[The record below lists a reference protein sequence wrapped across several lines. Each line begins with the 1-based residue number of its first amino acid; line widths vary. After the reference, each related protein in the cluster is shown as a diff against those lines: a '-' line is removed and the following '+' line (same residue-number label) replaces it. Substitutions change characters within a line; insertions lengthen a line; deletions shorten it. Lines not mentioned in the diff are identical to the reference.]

1 MKLYEITGEILE
13 LLMMAEDLE
22 LDQKMI
28 RDTMEGLD
36 FEFEEKAE
44 AYAKVVKT
52 LEMDIAGLDEEIQRM
67 TKRKAT
73 IKNNID
79 RLKRSLE
86 GAMIATGKR
95 KFKTPLFG
103 FGIQKNPPSLNVL
116 DESKIPAE
124 FWIEQ
129 QPKLDKKAALAYVK
143 ENKVDWAELSQTE
156 SLRIR

>member
-13 LLMMAEDLE
+13 LLTMAEDLE

-116 DESKIPAE
+116 DETKIPAE

-143 ENKVDWAELSQTE
+143 ENEVDWAELSQTE

>member
-79 RLKRSLE
+79 RLKKSLE
-86 GAMIATGKR
+86 NAMIATGKR
-95 KFKTPLFG
+95 KFKTALFG
-103 FGIQKNPPSLNVL
+103 FGIQKNPPRLNVL
-116 DESKIPAE
+116 DESKIPEE

-143 ENKVDWAELSQTE
+143 ENEVDWAELSQTE

>member
-13 LLMMAEDLE
+13 LLTMAEDLE

-28 RDTMEGLD
+28 QDTMEGLD

-116 DESKIPAE
+116 DESKIPEE

-129 QPKLDKKAALAYVK
+129 QPKLDKKAALAYIK
-143 ENKVDWAELSQTE
+143 ENEVDWAELSQTE

>member
-13 LLMMAEDLE
+13 LLTMAEDLE

-116 DESKIPAE
+116 DESKIPEE

-143 ENKVDWAELSQTE
+143 ENEVDWAELSQTE

>member
-13 LLMMAEDLE
+13 LLTMAEDLE

-95 KFKTPLFG
+95 KFKTALFG

-116 DESKIPAE
+116 DESKIPDE

>member
-13 LLMMAEDLE
+13 LLTMAEDSE

-28 RDTMEGLD
+28 QDTMEGLD

-116 DESKIPAE
+116 DESKIPEE

-143 ENKVDWAELSQTE
+143 ENEVDWAELSQTE

>member
-13 LLMMAEDLE
+13 LLTMAEDLE

-52 LEMDIAGLDEEIQRM
+52 LEMDITGLDTEIQRM
-67 TKRKAT
+67 TKKKAT

-116 DESKIPAE
+116 DESKIPEE

>member
-1 MKLYEITGEILE
+1 M
-13 LLMMAEDLE
+13 
-22 LDQKMI
+22 
-28 RDTMEGLD
+28 
-36 FEFEEKAE
+36 
-44 AYAKVVKT
+44 
-52 LEMDIAGLDEEIQRM
+52 EMDITGLDTEIQRM
-67 TKRKAT
+67 TKKKAT

-95 KFKTPLFG
+95 KFKTALFG

-116 DESKIPAE
+116 DESKIPEE

>member
-1 MKLYEITGEILE
+1 MKLYEITGGILE
-13 LLMMAEDLE
+13 LLTMAEDLE

-44 AYAKVVKT
+44 AYAKVIKT
-52 LEMDIAGLDEEIQRM
+52 MEMDITGLDTEIQRM
-67 TKRKAT
+67 TKKKAT

-95 KFKTPLFG
+95 KFKTALFG

-116 DESKIPAE
+116 DESKIPDE

-129 QPKLDKKAALAYVK
+129 QPKLDKKAVLAFVK

>member
-13 LLMMAEDLE
+13 LLTMAEDLE

-28 RDTMEGLD
+28 QDTMEGLD

-103 FGIQKNPPSLNVL
+103 FGIQKNPPSLNIL
-116 DESKIPAE
+116 DESKVPAE

-129 QPKLDKKAALAYVK
+129 QPKLDKKAALAYIK
-143 ENKVDWAELSQTE
+143 ENEADWAELSQTE

>member
-13 LLMMAEDLE
+13 LLTMAEDLE

-44 AYAKVVKT
+44 AYAKIIKT

-67 TKRKAT
+67 TKKKAT

-103 FGIQKNPPSLNVL
+103 FGIQKNPPSLNIL
-116 DESKIPAE
+116 DESKVPAE

-129 QPKLDKKAALAYVK
+129 QPKLDKKAALAYIK
-143 ENKVDWAELSQTE
+143 ENEADWAELSQTE

>member
-13 LLMMAEDLE
+13 LLMMAEDSE

-103 FGIQKNPPSLNVL
+103 FGIQKNPPSLNIL
-116 DESKIPAE
+116 DESKVPAE

>member
-13 LLMMAEDLE
+13 LLTMAEELE

-143 ENKVDWAELSQTE
+143 ENEVDWAELSQTE

>member
-13 LLMMAEDLE
+13 LLMMAEDSE

-103 FGIQKNPPSLNVL
+103 FGIQKNPPSLNIL
-116 DESKIPAE
+116 DESKVPAE

-143 ENKVDWAELSQTE
+143 ENEVDWAELSQTE

>member
-13 LLMMAEDLE
+13 LLTMAEDSE

-116 DESKIPAE
+116 DESKIPEE

-143 ENKVDWAELSQTE
+143 ENEVDWAELSQTE

>member
-13 LLMMAEDLE
+13 LLTMAGDLE

-116 DESKIPAE
+116 DESKIPEE

>member
-13 LLMMAEDLE
+13 LLTMAEDLE

-52 LEMDIAGLDEEIQRM
+52 LEMDIAGLDEEIRRM

-116 DESKIPAE
+116 DETKIPEE

>member
-13 LLMMAEDLE
+13 LLTMAEDLE
-22 LDQKMI
+22 LDQKI
-28 RDTMEGLD
+28 IQDTMEGLD

-95 KFKTPLFG
+95 KFKTALFG

-116 DESKIPAE
+116 DESKIPEE

>member
-13 LLMMAEDLE
+13 LLTMAEDLE

-52 LEMDIAGLDEEIQRM
+52 LEMDIAGLDEEIRRM

-103 FGIQKNPPSLNVL
+103 FGIQKNPPSLNIL
-116 DESKIPAE
+116 DESKVPAE

-143 ENKVDWAELSQTE
+143 ENEVDWAELSQTE

>member
-13 LLMMAEDLE
+13 LLMMAEDSD

-28 RDTMEGLD
+28 QDTMEGLD

-116 DESKIPAE
+116 DESKIPEE

>member
-13 LLMMAEDLE
+13 LLTMAEDLE

-116 DESKIPAE
+116 DETKIPEE

>member
-13 LLMMAEDLE
+13 LLTMAEDSD
-22 LDQKMI
+22 LDQKI
-28 RDTMEGLD
+28 IQDTMEGLD

-52 LEMDIAGLDEEIQRM
+52 LEMDITGLDAEIQRM
-67 TKRKAT
+67 TKKKAT

-95 KFKTPLFG
+95 KFKTHLFG
-103 FGIQKNPPSLNVL
+103 FGIQKNPPSLNIL
-116 DESKIPAE
+116 DESKVPAE

-156 SLRIR
+156 TLRIR

>member
-13 LLMMAEDLE
+13 LLMMAEDME

-95 KFKTPLFG
+95 KFKTALFG

-116 DESKIPAE
+116 DESKIPE
-124 FWIEQ
+124 KFWIEQ

-143 ENKVDWAELSQTE
+143 ENEVDWAELSQTE

>member
-116 DESKIPAE
+116 DETKIPEE

>member
-13 LLMMAEDLE
+13 LLMMAEDSD
-22 LDQKMI
+22 LDQKI
-28 RDTMEGLD
+28 IQDTMEGLD

-44 AYAKVVKT
+44 AYAKIIKT
-52 LEMDIAGLDEEIQRM
+52 MEMDITGLDAEIQRM
-67 TKRKAT
+67 TKKKAT

-103 FGIQKNPPSLNVL
+103 FGIQKNTPSLNVL
-116 DESKIPAE
+116 DESKIPKE

-129 QPKLDKKAALAYVK
+129 QPKLDKKAVIAYVK

>member
-1 MKLYEITGEILE
+1 MKLYEITEEILE
-13 LLMMAEDLE
+13 LLTMAEDLE

-44 AYAKVVKT
+44 AYAKIIRT
-52 LEMDIAGLDEEIQRM
+52 LEMDITGLDTEIQRM
-67 TKRKAT
+67 TKKKAT

-95 KFKTPLFG
+95 KFKTALFG
-103 FGIQKNPPSLNVL
+103 FGIQKNPPSLNIL
-116 DESKIPAE
+116 DESKIPE
-124 FWIEQ
+124 KFWIEQ

-143 ENKVDWAELSQTE
+143 ENEVDWAELSQTE

>member
-13 LLMMAEDLE
+13 LLMMAEDSE

-52 LEMDIAGLDEEIQRM
+52 LGMDIAGLDEEIQRM

-103 FGIQKNPPSLNVL
+103 FGIQKNPPSLNIL
-116 DESKIPAE
+116 DESKVPAE

>member
-13 LLMMAEDLE
+13 LLMMAEDSE

-28 RDTMEGLD
+28 QDTMEGLD

-116 DESKIPAE
+116 DESKIPEE

>member
-13 LLMMAEDLE
+13 LLMMAEDSD

-52 LEMDIAGLDEEIQRM
+52 LEMDIAGLDEEIRRM

-116 DESKIPAE
+116 DESKIPEE

-143 ENKVDWAELSQTE
+143 ENEVDWAELSQTE

>member
-13 LLMMAEDLE
+13 LLTMAEDLE

-95 KFKTPLFG
+95 KFKTALFG

-116 DESKIPAE
+116 DESKIPDE

-143 ENKVDWAELSQTE
+143 ENEVDWAELSQTE

>member
-13 LLMMAEDLE
+13 LLTMAEDLE
-22 LDQKMI
+22 LDQKI
-28 RDTMEGLD
+28 IQDTMEGLD

-116 DESKIPAE
+116 DESKIPEE

-143 ENKVDWAELSQTE
+143 ENEVDWAELSQTE

>member
-28 RDTMEGLD
+28 QDTMEGLD

-103 FGIQKNPPSLNVL
+103 FGIQKNPPSLNIL
-116 DESKIPAE
+116 DESKVPAE

-129 QPKLDKKAALAYVK
+129 QPKLDKKAALAYIK
-143 ENKVDWAELSQTE
+143 ENEVDWAELSQTE

>member
-13 LLMMAEDLE
+13 LLTMAEDLE

-44 AYAKVVKT
+44 AYAKIIRT
-52 LEMDIAGLDEEIQRM
+52 LEMDITGLDTEIQRM
-67 TKRKAT
+67 TKKKAT

-95 KFKTPLFG
+95 KFKTALFG
-103 FGIQKNPPSLNVL
+103 FGIQKNPPSLNIL
-116 DESKIPAE
+116 DESKIPE
-124 FWIEQ
+124 KFWIEQ

>member
-13 LLMMAEDLE
+13 LLTMAEDLE

-103 FGIQKNPPSLNVL
+103 FGIQKNPPSLNIL
-116 DESKIPAE
+116 DESKIPEE

>member
-13 LLMMAEDLE
+13 LLTMAEDLE

-44 AYAKVVKT
+44 AYAKIIKT
-52 LEMDIAGLDEEIQRM
+52 LEMDITGLDTEIQRM
-67 TKRKAT
+67 TKKKAI

-79 RLKRSLE
+79 RMKKSLE
-86 GAMIATGKR
+86 NAMIATGKR

-116 DESKIPAE
+116 DETKIPAE

-129 QPKLDKKAALAYVK
+129 QSKLDKKAELAYVK
-143 ENKVDWAELSQTE
+143 ENEVDWAELSQTE

>member
-1 MKLYEITGEILE
+1 MKRYEITEEILE
-13 LLMMAEDLE
+13 LLTMAEDLE

-44 AYAKVVKT
+44 AYAKIIRT
-52 LEMDIAGLDEEIQRM
+52 LEMDITGLDTEIQRM
-67 TKRKAT
+67 TKKKAT

-95 KFKTPLFG
+95 KFKTALFG
-103 FGIQKNPPSLNVL
+103 FGIQKNPPSLNIL
-116 DESKIPAE
+116 DESKIPE
-124 FWIEQ
+124 KFWIEQ

-143 ENKVDWAELSQTE
+143 ENEVDWAELSQTE

>member
-13 LLMMAEDLE
+13 LLTMAEDLE

-116 DESKIPAE
+116 DESKIPKE

-129 QPKLDKKAALAYVK
+129 QPKLDKKAVIAYVK

>member
-13 LLMMAEDLE
+13 LLTMAEDLE

-44 AYAKVVKT
+44 SYAKIIKT
-52 LEMDIAGLDEEIQRM
+52 LEMDITGLDTEIQRM
-67 TKRKAT
+67 TKKKAT

-95 KFKTPLFG
+95 KFKTALFG

-116 DESKIPAE
+116 DESKIPDE

-129 QPKLDKKAALAYVK
+129 QPKLDKKAVLAFVK

>member
-13 LLMMAEDLE
+13 LLTMAEDLE

-28 RDTMEGLD
+28 QDTMEGLD

-52 LEMDIAGLDEEIQRM
+52 LEMDITGLDTEIQRM
-67 TKRKAT
+67 TKKKAT

-95 KFKTPLFG
+95 KFKKPLFG

-116 DESKIPAE
+116 DESKIPEE